1 MISLHLLLVAVST
14 IASQPQQPDEM
25 PWLTYVCARPVSEG
39 PGQVPFES
47 ARSLEIRGDY
57 KNALA
62 AFLKAASSGEQ
73 WPYCLY
79 LARIYLRLNEP
90 GAAEDTATACSK
102 LAPDCP
108 AAQLTLA
115 YVLGEKGE
123 HARSEEI
130 AERIIDS
137 DPKNAEAW
145 YVSGRNRLAIN
156 DETQGAARLR
166 KAIELNSELAH
177 AHLVLG
183 TFYSQEKS
191 TFEQARRS
199 LERAQALGLGNFKL
213 HLQLGALHLKRN
225 QISTALRHL
234 EKAVEL
240 NQLAPEAYYL
250 LSRAYRRS
258 GAFRESSE
266 ALDRY
271 QQLQE
276 QTSRLNE
283 EIARS
288 QSLYQKGMKLL
299 QERRLEPALEAFS
312 EALGPHP
319 NQDIC
324 HYGIAQ
330 VLALK
335 GDAGGSIAA
344 LQKAIEARP
353 FNAAYYRSLAD
364 ILHSVQRTAEAID
377 ALSQAVTLEPANG
390 SLQNQLGNL
399 HFATN
404 AFEKARAAYERAIQL
419 DSENA
424 LFHLNL
430 SSVLQ
435 RLGRVEEA
443 ARQRQIFEQ
452 LLSTRSS
459 PN

>member
-14 IASQPQQPDEM
+14 IASQQQQPDEM

-39 PGQVPFES
+39 PGQVHFES
-47 ARSLEIRGDY
+47 AKSLEIRGDY

-62 AFLKAASSGEQ
+62 AYLKAASSGER

-79 LARIYLRLNEP
+79 VARIYLRLNEP
-90 GAAEDTATACSK
+90 AAAEDTATACSK

-123 HARSEEI
+123 HARSEKI
-130 AERIIDS
+130 AEWIIES
-137 DPKNAEAW
+137 DPQNAEAW

-156 DETQGAARLR
+156 DETQGEARLR
-166 KAIELNSELAH
+166 RAIEFNSELAH
-177 AHLVLG
+177 AHLALG
-183 TFYSQEKS
+183 THYSQEKS
-191 TFEQARRS
+191 TFEQGRRS

-213 HLQLGALHLKRN
+213 HLQLGALQLKQN

-258 GAFRESSE
+258 GAFRKSSE

-271 QQLQE
+271 QELQE
-276 QTSRLNE
+276 QTSQLNE

-299 QERRLEPALEAFS
+299 QERRLEPALEAFR

-335 GDAGGSIAA
+335 GDSKGSIAA
-344 LQKAIEARP
+344 LQKAIESRP
-353 FNAAYYRSLAD
+353 YNAGYYRSLAD

-377 ALSQAVTLEPANG
+377 VLSHAVTLEPANG
-390 SLQNQLGNL
+390 SHQNQLGNL
-399 HFATN
+399 HFATGS
-404 AFEKARAAYERAIQL
+404 FEKARTAYEKAIQL
-419 DSENA
+419 DSKNA

-430 SSVLQ
+430 SSVLR
-435 RLGRVEEA
+435 RLGRVQEA

-452 LLSTRSS
+452 LLSTGSS
-459 PN
+459 SN